1 MSSEFRFGLRWFG
14 FSWFGLGLG
23 WGFSALRF
31 GFGPHVHVPLGSG
44 GTVGPGLHFC
54 DHAALPFATA
64 SSTGTRAKAVVGL
77 VACITLFMSAM
88 RSSVAMSSACG
99 CAVSGSVKKMMPP
112 RSSSTICVP
121 TCEPDYT
128 RVSLG

>member
-1 MSSEFRFGLRWFG
+1 MDLAWIELIRVGV
-14 FSWFGLGLG
+14 GLGVLG
-23 WGFSALRF
+23 RFSGSLWLRAPFSAFREKR
-31 GFGPHVHVPLGSG
+31 GGCGPR
-44 GTVGPGLHFC
+44 TFTFC
-54 DHAALPFATA
+54 DHAALPRATA